1 MKNFSRYIFLYI
13 MIVILPTIVTTSYF
27 SSEISK
33 KDRVEREVQA
43 KWTASLHEDYWD
55 DFIEDSVTIMEML
68 SITAATVQDNSEK
81 IEPILLK
88 ANESDPRYGGM
99 YLLDPDG
106 NLLTGTSTINGTQL
120 SKQKYIQEVIHTK
133 DTIISNQ
140 VETLINGHPVIGIAK
155 PVLDEKQNF
164 LFIIIT
170 YLKVDYI
177 QNILKMMTPEDR
189 LIITN
194 ANDKTIMQ
202 VNHSGKMKEQ
212 KHYYSLPIDR
222 IPWEVHVMIPEANQH
237 QLRWERMKLGI
248 LTLFLCHIVYLL
260 TNYYLLR
267 RQSAREKKQNELQ
280 KLELI
285 GTFAASIAHEIRN
298 PLTGIKGLVQL
309 LNEKYT
315 SEKDQPY
322 FSVIHQEINRIND
335 IVGEFLVLGKPTVV
349 KTDTVDLRVILTE
362 LIPLIQYEADQKH
375 HQSQFILPEY
385 PIYVLCSKDQ
395 MKQVILNITKNAI
408 ESMSSQGHLI
418 VELKQVSNECQLSI
432 SDTGIGIS
440 IKEKKKVFK
449 PFYTS
454 KETGTGLGLVICKR
468 IIDSFGG
475 DIHISSKVNKGT
487 TFTISLPVSASPQ

>member
-1 MKNFSRYIFLYI
+1 MKNFNRYIFLYT
-13 MIVILPTIVTTSYF
+13 MIVILPAIIITTYF

-33 KDRVEREVQA
+33 KDMMEREVQA
-43 KWTASLHEDYWD
+43 EWIASLHEDYWND
-55 DFIEDSVTIMEML
+55 LIEDSVTIMEML
-68 SITAATVQDNSEK
+68 SLTAVTIQGTLEK
-81 IEPILLK
+81 IEPILLQV
-88 ANESDPRYGGM
+88 NESDPRYDGM
-99 YLLDPDG
+99 YLLDSAG
-106 NLLTGTSTINGTQL
+106 NVLIGAGTINGTHL
-120 SKQKYIQEVIHTK
+120 SKQAYIQEVIRTK

-140 VETLINGHPVIGIAK
+140 IETLINGHHVIGIAK

-177 QNILKMMTPEDR
+177 QNILKMMTPEDH

-212 KHYYSLPIDR
+212 KYYYSLPIDR
-222 IPWEVHVMIPEANQH
+222 IPWEIHVLIPEANQP
-237 QLRWERMKLGI
+237 QLRWERIKFGI

-280 KLELI
+280 KLELV

-315 SEKDQPY
+315 SEKDQAY
-322 FSVIHQEINRIND
+322 FSVIHQEINRINE
-335 IVGEFLVLGKPTVV
+335 IVGEFLVLGKPTAV
-349 KTDTVDLRVILTE
+349 KTATVDLRVVLTE

-375 HQSQFILPEY
+375 HQSRFLLPEH
-385 PIYVLCSKDQ
+385 PMYVRCSKDQ
-395 MKQVILNITKNAI
+395 VKQVVLNITKNAI
-408 ESMSSQGHLI
+408 ESMTSKGHLTI
-418 VELKQVSNECQLSI
+418 ELKQVSNECHLSI
-432 SDTGIGIS
+432 ADTSIGIPL
-440 IKEKKKVFK
+440 KEKKKIFK

-487 TFTISLPVSASPQ
+487 TFTISLPLSTLPQ